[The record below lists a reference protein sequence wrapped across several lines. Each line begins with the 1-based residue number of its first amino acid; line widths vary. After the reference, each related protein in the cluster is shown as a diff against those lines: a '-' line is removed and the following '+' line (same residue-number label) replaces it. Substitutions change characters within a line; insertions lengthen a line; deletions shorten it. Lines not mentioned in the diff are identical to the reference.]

1 MCAIQRSAFQSSR
14 LLICSRTVARSFSSW
29 VRVSGCCKVEAGH
42 AAKLGFGKGI
52 NAAALTGGC
61 EAQIIGGTP
70 ANLSRPTLGGEGLEL
85 DDALAASIGVLTQPC
100 YDEVAALLLLP
111 PQVPMAGLVWGEGQ
125 RVNLNLA
132 QIIDFS

>member
-14 LLICSRTVARSFSSW
+14 LLICSRTAARSFSSW

-42 AAKLGFGKGI
+42 AAQLGFGKGI
-52 NAAALTGGC
+52 NAAALTGGY
-61 EAQIIGGTP
+61 EAPVRAIHRQILLVSAAGE
-70 ANLSRPTLGGEGLEL
+70 EGLKL
-85 DDALAASIGVLTQPC
+85 ANVLAARIGVLTQPC
-100 YDEVAALLLLP
+100 YDELAAPLLILP
-111 PQVPMAGLVWGEGQ
+111 QAPMAGLVWGEGQ